1 MQLLSSVAMLC
12 ALVGAQAQDVSGW
25 RMSDRFT
32 GFRFE
37 VRGVVQG
44 VGFRRHVQNVAEQV
58 GGFGWVQNKGPNS
71 VVGEYRGNIV
81 GAETLK
87 QAIRDGP
94 AVAQVESA
102 EFFDYEDTKIR
113 YHFSHFRILEDGRET
128 CFEDAPHACSVGNE
142 ASGIMMEL

>member
-1 MQLLSSVAMLC
+1 MFCYRLGIAVHSATLFLPSYPHHHA
-12 ALVGAQAQDVSGW
+12 AGA
-25 RMSDRFT
+25 
-32 GFRFE
+32 
-37 VRGVVQG
+37 
-44 VGFRRHVQNVAEQV
+44 QV
-58 GGFGWVQNKGPNS
+58 GGFGWVQNKGTNS

-87 QAIRDGP
+87 QTIREGP

-128 CFEDAPHACSVGNE
+128 CFEEAPHACSVGSE
-142 ASGIMMEL
+142 ASGIMVEL